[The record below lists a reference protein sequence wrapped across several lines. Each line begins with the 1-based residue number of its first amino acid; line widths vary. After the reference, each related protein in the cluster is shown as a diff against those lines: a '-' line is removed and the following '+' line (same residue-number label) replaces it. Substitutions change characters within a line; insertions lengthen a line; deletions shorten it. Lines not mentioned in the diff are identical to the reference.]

1 MLPFIYWVTAPIH
14 SFFSKDRNK
23 LRIKFNLSLESV
35 IRNKDNMRVIKLKEF
50 WDTKDSHLVIND
62 RITEMG
68 MIAYCKAIDASFKY
82 NVIRHEQ
89 FMAKK
94 LVSKAVDQKKSPEC
108 TLGTNVDPMRQFF
121 HWHSSH
127 VQPHM
132 EVCEERDHSFNVRRN
147 NGCVRRTN
155 MTTDIEEMSHILDLT
170 TGFYC
175 PDSGIESNTSDTL
188 CHFVLT
194 IQS

>member
-1 MLPFIYWVTAPIH
+1 
-14 SFFSKDRNK
+14 
-23 LRIKFNLSLESV
+23 
-35 IRNKDNMRVIKLKEF
+35 MRVIKLKEF

-68 MIAYCKAIDASFKY
+68 MIAYYKVIDASFKY

-108 TLGTNVDPMRQFF
+108 TLGTNVGPMRQFF

-132 EVCEERDHSFNVRRN
+132 EVCEERPFFQ
-147 NGCVRRTN
+147 C
-155 MTTDIEEMSHILDLT
+155 
-170 TGFYC
+170 
-175 PDSGIESNTSDTL
+175 
-188 CHFVLT
+188 
-194 IQS
+194 